1 MNSEISV
8 SPTPGG
14 VGAIALGPLGNAGP
28 TTTVKESTGVTLR
41 PQGDVKPIP
50 EPTPKASTITFDG
63 SKSLENLKSAIKLL
77 NEQMVSTSR
86 GLGFSYDDSKNSPV
100 IKVMNLESG
109 EVIRQIPSEDLLT
122 LAHKIDDLKGILYNK
137 LT

>member
-8 SPTPGG
+8 SPPPGG
-14 VGAIALGPLGNAGP
+14 VSATALGALGNFGP
-28 TTTVKESTGVTLR
+28 TMVKESKGVSLSSAV
-41 PQGDVKPIP
+41 DAKPA
-50 EPTPKASTITFDG
+50 PKPSTINFDG

-109 EVIRQIPSEDLLT
+109 EVIRQIPSEDLLS